1 MMASVPQPRR
11 GYSPDARAM
20 EIVGGVALVGLCLVC
35 LQTASAGRSEPIQ
48 AQAPVHVIARGFE
61 QPTGLAARPD
71 GSLFLTDQETG
82 VLYRLS
88 PAAEGTFSSEVLL
101 AGLKEPYGVVVE
113 RDGHLLVA
121 EKDRGQVVRVAK
133 LTEEVFSAVP
143 EPVVAG
149 LKDPRWL
156 ALDGGGALVVSAD
169 GIRKEKLSKGMP
181 KPKDEV
187 LLRIAPDGAL
197 RVVADGFEELR
208 GLALDATGHLFAG
221 AARGRGDKSKRGEMI
236 FKIQLPEGPV
246 SPVISGGF
254 TQPRDLEF
262 DGLGALFFTA
272 KAFRA
277 ERGSD
282 ERDKDDRD
290 DREETRSSGDRTTD
304 GWDEDDREGRDED
317 VPSQQAKGVILR
329 ATFNPDGSIQTLT
342 PFASELGSP
351 EGLTFDRDGHLYV
364 AESKHGRV
372 LRFEAP
378 APPVLE
384 LLSPFTRQTMVTV
397 RGTAARNATLTILGG
412 ASPALG
418 LADAHTGAFAIEVS
432 LLPNT
437 EQTLLAFA
445 TGARGKGLTSSQ
457 AQVILTHDDVPP
469 DTEISGPSG
478 PLPSAAA
485 TFTFTGTDNLTP
497 PAQLRFAHS
506 LDGAPFTSFTTTTTL
521 TLTNL
526 ASGSHTLQ
534 VKAQDL
540 ADNED
545 PTPVEQT
552 FTVTGFSLTITAPA
566 PGATINTDRAF
577 VKGTVMG
584 ATTDVGVAVNGVLAF
599 VTGTEWVA

>member
-20 EIVGGVALVGLCLVC
+20 EIVGGVALAGLCLVC

-48 AQAPVHVIARGFE
+48 ARAPVHVIARGFE

-113 RDGHLLVA
+113 HDGHLLVA

-156 ALDGGGALVVSAD
+156 ALGGGGALVVSAD

-221 AARGRGDKSKRGEMI
+221 AARRRGDKSKRGEMI

-262 DGLGALFFTA
+262 DVLGALFFTA
-272 KAFRA
+272 KA
-277 ERGSD
+277 
-282 ERDKDDRD
+282 
-290 DREETRSSGDRTTD
+290 
-304 GWDEDDREGRDED
+304 
-317 VPSQQAKGVILR
+317 
-329 ATFNPDGSIQTLT
+329 
-342 PFASELGSP
+342 
-351 EGLTFDRDGHLYV
+351 
-364 AESKHGRV
+364 
-372 LRFEAP
+372 
-378 APPVLE
+378 
-384 LLSPFTRQTMVTV
+384 
-397 RGTAARNATLTILGG
+397 
-412 ASPALG
+412 
-418 LADAHTGAFAIEVS
+418 
-432 LLPNT
+432 
-437 EQTLLAFA
+437 
-445 TGARGKGLTSSQ
+445 
-457 AQVILTHDDVPP
+457 
-469 DTEISGPSG
+469 
-478 PLPSAAA
+478 
-485 TFTFTGTDNLTP
+485 
-497 PAQLRFAHS
+497 
-506 LDGAPFTSFTTTTTL
+506 
-521 TLTNL
+521 
-526 ASGSHTLQ
+526 
-534 VKAQDL
+534 
-540 ADNED
+540 
-545 PTPVEQT
+545 
-552 FTVTGFSLTITAPA
+552 
-566 PGATINTDRAF
+566 
-577 VKGTVMG
+577 
-584 ATTDVGVAVNGVLAF
+584 
-599 VTGTEWVA
+599 